1 MFFLERKTMEV
12 SVEQEIEQIKMGKP
26 HVVILGAGASYAAF
40 PDGDKNGVRLPLM
53 NNFVD
58 ILCLNGLLSKTGINL
73 KTDNFEEVYDRL
85 YKNDAYRDVRK
96 ELEKVIYDYFSR
108 LEIIDEP
115 TIYDHLLLSLREKD
129 VIATFNWDPFLLQA
143 YHRNAPKFKL
153 PRLIFLHGNVGVGH
167 CETDKVVGLLGN
179 KCSKCGCVLAPTK
192 LLYPIAE
199 KNYHLDGFIS
209 SQWKELNQHLQSAF
223 MITVFGYG
231 APQSDV
237 SAIDLMKSAWG
248 DVNHREMEQTEIID
262 IRSDD
267 DLCSTWEPFIHTHH
281 YETHSSFYDSW
292 IANHPRRTGEAYI
305 NQYFEAKFIT
315 NNPIPKDFTFP
326 ELWTW
331 FNRLKQAEEQH
342 KKT

>member
-1 MFFLERKTMEV
+1 MKVLVEV
-12 SVEQEIEQIKMGKP
+12 EIKQIQMGKP

-40 PDGDKNGVRLPLM
+40 LNGDKNGVRLPLM

-58 ILCLNGLLSKTGINL
+58 ILGLNDLLSQTGIAFEI
-73 KTDNFEEVYDRL
+73 DNFENIYDQL
-85 YKNDAYRDVRK
+85 YQNAAHREIRE
-96 ELEKVIYDYFSR
+96 ELEKVIHDYFSH

-129 VIATFNWDPFLLQA
+129 VVATFNWDPFLVQA
-143 YHRNAPKFKL
+143 YRRNANKCKL
-153 PRLIFLHGNVGVGH
+153 PRLLFLHGNVGVGY
-167 CETDKVVGLLGN
+167 CEKDKVAGVNGN
-179 KCSKCGCVLAPTK
+179 RCSKCGLVLAPTK

-199 KNYHLDGFIS
+199 KDYHLNGFIS
-209 SQWKELNQHLQSAF
+209 SQWKELNQYLQSAF
-223 MITVFGYG
+223 MITIFGYG

-248 DVNHREMEQTEIID
+248 DVSQRVMEQTEIVD
-262 IRSDD
+262 IRNED

-305 NQYFEAKFIT
+305 NQYWNAQYID
-315 NNPIPKDFTFP
+315 NNPIPKKVALP
-326 ELWTW
+326 ELWAW
-331 FNRLKQAEEQH
+331 FDQLKQVEEQH
-342 KKT
+342 ENT